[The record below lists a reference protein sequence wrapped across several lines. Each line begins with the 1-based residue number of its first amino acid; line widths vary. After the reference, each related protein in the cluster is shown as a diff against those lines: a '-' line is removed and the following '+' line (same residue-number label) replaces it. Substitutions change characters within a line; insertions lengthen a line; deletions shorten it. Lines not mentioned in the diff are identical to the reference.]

1 MPKRDD
7 AQARVYLD
15 EAVARLRALPGV
27 QAVSLADIPPFG
39 LSYAPLTMTRDGV
52 RYRAFV
58 TRTQADYFSALG
70 LRIVRGRTYTPQE
83 VAAAA
88 PVAVISESAAR
99 EFWPDADPIGQSIE
113 RFDKSR
119 AMIIGIVSDVIAVR
133 LHELR
138 AAAVYWPLTLPQ
150 TARIVVR
157 TSGQPETLVPV
168 FRTVLQPLDPQV
180 QLDITLVSD
189 GLRKELDQPRFVASM
204 SFALATLALGL
215 AVVGIYGVT
224 SFVAGQRTHEIG
236 VRMAVGATRRDVMW
250 LLLTDSLR
258 PVSIGLGAGLILAL
272 LASRVLTGM
281 LFGIKAHDPVA
292 FAGAFGVLVVSAI
305 AAVYVPTRRASRVDP
320 LLVLR
325 QS

>member
-1 MPKRDD
+1 
-7 AQARVYLD
+7 
-15 EAVARLRALPGV
+15 V
-27 QAVSLADIPPFG
+27 QAVSLADIPAFG
-39 LSYAPLTMTRDGV
+39 SGYAPLTLKRGGLS
-52 RYRAFV
+52 YRAFV

-70 LRIVRGRTYTPQE
+70 LRLVRGRTYTAQE

-99 EFWPDADPIGQSIE
+99 EFWPDVDPIGQSFE
-113 RFDKSR
+113 RFDRSR
-119 AMIIGIVSDVIAVR
+119 AIIIGIVSDAIAVR
-133 LHELR
+133 LQELR

-157 TSGQPETLVPV
+157 TSGPPEALVPV

-180 QLDITLVSD
+180 QLDVTLVRD
-189 GLRKELDQPRFVASM
+189 GLEKELDQPRLVASM

-215 AVVGIYGVT
+215 ALVGIYGVT

-236 VRMAVGATRRDVMW
+236 VRMAVGATKRDVMR

-281 LFGIKAHDPVA
+281 LYGIKAHDPVT

-305 AAVYVPTRRASRVDP
+305 VAVYVPTRRASRVDP
-320 LLVLR
+320 LFVLR